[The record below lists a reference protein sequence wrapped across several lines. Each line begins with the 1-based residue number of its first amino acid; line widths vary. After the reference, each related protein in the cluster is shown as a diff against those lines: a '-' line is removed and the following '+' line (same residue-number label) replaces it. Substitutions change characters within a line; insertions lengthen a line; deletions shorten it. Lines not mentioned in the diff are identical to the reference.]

1 VRVERRKKKRGEMER
16 KGEKGGKDR
25 ERRSP
30 ILTLQFEVLPTSF
43 HQHFVL
49 RHGNADKQLCDWR

>member
-1 VRVERRKKKRGEMER
+1 MER